1 MFETS
6 VSEQR
11 SIRMKGELYI
21 IEGTIEGSSNGFSP
35 LTISKRGNRGST
47 SFGLIY
53 DLELEEL
60 IELLQAM
67 LDKLR
72 KEGE

>member
-1 MFETS
+1 MFEIS
-6 VSEQR
+6 VSEKR
-11 SIRMKGELYI
+11 TVHIDGEAYT
-21 IEGTIEGSSNGFSP
+21 IEGTIEDGSNSFSP
-35 LTISKRGNRGST
+35 LTITRRGSRGST

-60 IELLQAM
+60 IELLKAM
-67 LDKLR
+67 LGKLS

>member
-67 LDKLR
+67 RDRLR
-72 KEGE
+72 KKGE